1 MVPGCETLTLPEFP
15 EDVEPTP
22 ITPNDDFYA
31 QSCCGVPLLDVELWQ
46 LTIKVGGVEVAVID
60 KAYLDSLE
68 LRYKEHTLQ
77 CIGGGPS
84 MQQISNA
91 IWGGLPLRELLDDL
105 GVEIPESA
113 VSQKWVCADGYH
125 TGLPIGD
132 TDTMWAVWVM
142 NDREL
147 PPKHGAPLR
156 LLTPGRYGTKNPKW
170 PVELDF
176 VDEPYLGY
184 WEQRN
189 WSDEAP
195 YLPNGLIGSPR
206 DFTVVNVGEVLV
218 RGTAF
223 AGDDPIAKVELT
235 TDGGE
240 TWTEVERYYAGE
252 ADIWTLWRHTWRPDA
267 PGIYTVQ
274 VRVTTASG
282 ATSSPSPDATNVL
295 DGYDGSMAIEVE
307 VV

>member
-1 MVPGCETLTLPEFP
+1 MHRRRTVDAADLQRHLGC
-15 EDVEPTP
+15 
-22 ITPNDDFYA
+22 
-31 QSCCGVPLLDVELWQ
+31 
-46 LTIKVGGVEVAVID
+46 
-60 KAYLDSLE
+60 
-68 LRYKEHTLQ
+68 
-77 CIGGGPS
+77 
-84 MQQISNA
+84 
-91 IWGGLPLRELLDDL
+91 LPLRELLDDL

-189 WSDEAP
+189 WQS
-195 YLPNGLIGSPR
+195 L
-206 DFTVVNVGEVLV
+206 
-218 RGTAF
+218 
-223 AGDDPIAKVELT
+223 
-235 TDGGE
+235 
-240 TWTEVERYYAGE
+240 
-252 ADIWTLWRHTWRPDA
+252 
-267 PGIYTVQ
+267 
-274 VRVTTASG
+274 
-282 ATSSPSPDATNVL
+282 
-295 DGYDGSMAIEVE
+295 
-307 VV
+307 